1 MQETDRLRRKIQ
13 EEEEREKE
21 LLQFKII
28 ALENELTNDILSQK
42 ELENSV
48 ESVRVERDFYYDSL
62 LAIEVS
68 LNNKM
73 KEEPSLRNTT
83 YARDL
88 VEILE
93 SPDQ

>member
-1 MQETDRLRRKIQ
+1 M
-13 EEEEREKE
+13 
-21 LLQFKII
+21 
-28 ALENELTNDILSQK
+28 ILSQK

-93 SPDQ
+93 SPDQWSRKVIQYGVHETSHSLRMTYISE